1 MTDFARLV
9 LDADTRGLKSG
20 ERDLDSL
27 STKARRTAGDIDTGA
42 SKMSSAF
49 KRIGA
54 AIGAFAAVDFAIG
67 FANDSKQAAI
77 DAQEMQSAFEVV
89 FGSMAK
95 DIEAWAETTGNAM
108 GRSTQE
114 IQRGALAFQELFS
127 KALNPAQAAELSKQ
141 FAVLTQDLASFK
153 NLSNEVAQQ
162 KLFSGLTGEA
172 EPLRAVGV
180 FLNEAAVEAK
190 AFELGIVGVN
200 GKLTDQQKILARA
213 AVIQEQLVLA
223 NGDVIRT
230 GGSAAN
236 QIKTLDAA
244 VEELQVAI
252 GTKLLPLFTPLVTG
266 FAGIVT
272 QAAEAAQGF
281 GDLGFTL
288 GDVAR
293 VIVTVGGAWG
303 AYRIAA
309 IAGTVATT
317 AFSGSL
323 GIYTAAVVTVTRQV
337 GLLAG
342 AQVAMAGATAG
353 ARTAVAGLVAGIN
366 PLGAVLAVA
375 TAGLG
380 YYAIATARVAA
391 ENDRING
398 TLDELEGNLRAAGIE
413 VQGTGKAAD
422 IAAPSIMGIGR
433 AYGFAASQARQL
445 ANDARMAQLAQLN
458 ADRETTRRQMAAQQ
472 GGTSATDPRF
482 QGLRAFGR
490 MLGIGNDGSELEKL
504 RAQERRLTS
513 NINALV
519 SAPPQAIGATAT
531 AANVASTAVGGIG
544 KAMETNAKQSKA
556 AADSMKVDI
565 DSIMSGIF
573 PLEAELTRVTK
584 NMSDLEKVRGQVGD
598 KLYTRAQEALQ
609 KQAAAL
615 RSEIDYGAIL
625 PAEIIPQ
632 FKDWEVALGGF
643 QKKAKATSV
652 TVVQSFKDMAEQTMQ
667 SITSLTNAVRSGGF
681 LGILE
686 GVIGL
691 GLQLGSIGVFGK
703 TFQNNVNRPRQA
715 FANGTDYAPG
725 GMALV
730 GERGPEYV
738 NLPRGSKVWANG
750 TGPGGSAHVTVG
762 IDPRNGNITA
772 FVNGQIA
779 ATAPAVASA
788 GASQAMAQSAR
799 SSRRQI
805 RR

>member
-27 STKARRTAGDIDTGA
+27 STKAKRTAGDVDTGA
-42 SKMSSAF
+42 SKMSMAF
-49 KRIGA
+49 KRVGA

-67 FANDSKQAAI
+67 FGKASVQASI

-95 DIEAWAETTGNAM
+95 DVEAWAEATGNAL

-114 IQRGALAFQELFS
+114 IQRGALAFQELFG

-180 FLNEAAVEAK
+180 FLSEAAVEAK
-190 AFELGIVGVN
+190 ALQLGIKGVN
-200 GKLTDQQKILARA
+200 GDLSDQQKIVVRA
-213 AVIQEQLVLA
+213 AVIQEQLAMA
-223 NGDVIRT
+223 NGDVLRT
-230 GGSAAN
+230 SGSAAN
-236 QIKTLDAA
+236 QIKTLNAA

-252 GTKLLPLFTPLVTG
+252 GSKLLPLFTPLVSG
-266 FAGIVT
+266 LAGIVT
-272 QAAEAAQGF
+272 QAATAAQGF
-281 GDLGFTL
+281 ASLGFSL

-293 VIVTVGGAWG
+293 VVATVGAAWA

-323 GIYTAAVVTVTRQV
+323 GIYSAAVISTARQV
-337 GLLAG
+337 GVLAG

-353 ARTAVAGLVAGIN
+353 ARTAMAGLVAGIN

-380 YYAIATARVAA
+380 YYAVASARVSA

-413 VQGTGKAAD
+413 VGGTGKAAD
-422 IAAPSIMGIGR
+422 IAAPKIFGIGN
-433 AYGFAASQARQL
+433 AYAFAAKQARQL
-445 ANDARMAQLAQLN
+445 ANDARLAQLAQLN

-490 MLGIGNDGSELEKL
+490 LLGIGNDGSELEKL
-504 RAQERRLTS
+504 RAQERRLTDS
-513 NINALV
+513 INAV
-519 SAPPQAIGATAT
+519 VNAPPQAINATAT

-544 KAMETNAKQSKA
+544 KAMETNAAQSKA
-556 AADSMKVDI
+556 AADSIKIDI
-565 DSIMSGIF
+565 DAIMGGLF
-573 PLEAELTRVTK
+573 PLESELARVTK
-584 NMSDLEKVRGQVGD
+584 NMSDLEKVRSQVGD
-598 KLYTRAQEALQ
+598 ATYVRAREALS

-615 RSEIDYGAIL
+615 QSEIDYGAIL

-632 FKDWEVALGGF
+632 FKDWEAALGGF
-643 QKKAKATSV
+643 TQKAKTTAV
-652 TVVQSFKDMAEQTMQ
+652 TVAESFRDMAERTTQ
-667 SITSLTNAVRSGGF
+667 SFTGMVNALRSGDV
-681 LGILE
+681 LGILDA
-686 GVIGL
+686 VIGL
-691 GLQLGSIGVFGK
+691 GFQLGSIGVFGK
-703 TFQNNVNRPRQA
+703 SVATKLNTPRPA
-715 FANGTDYAPG
+715 HANGTNYAPG
-725 GMALV
+725 GLSLV
-730 GERGPEYV
+730 GERGPEWV
-738 NLPRGSKVWANG
+738 NMPRGSKVWANG
-750 TGPGGSAHVTVG
+750 TGPGGSTRVDVIPSPFFNVA
-762 IDPRNGNITA
+762 IDGRIQTA
-772 FVNGQIA
+772 
-779 ATAPAVASA
+779 APSI
-788 GASQAMAQSAR
+788 AQSGAQEAGVQA
-799 SSRRQI
+799 SRMQSRMV